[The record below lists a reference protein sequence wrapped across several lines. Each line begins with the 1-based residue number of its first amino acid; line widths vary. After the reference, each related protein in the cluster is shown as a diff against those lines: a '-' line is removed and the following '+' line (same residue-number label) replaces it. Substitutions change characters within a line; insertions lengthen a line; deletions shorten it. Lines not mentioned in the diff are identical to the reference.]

1 MEPGW
6 KGSTGVQMGIIMIL
20 MTTTKMMMMTVTMMM
35 TTTTMTTR
43 ATTTTTMMTMIT
55 MITTMA
61 LLVTKDWQTAK
72 DGDSLERVNGMTM
85 MMTVMVTM
93 MTTMNTG
100 GMLSA
105 QCIYQAPQNTCYWH
119 GSWGTCLAMYLIR
132 EYADILIIKKT

>member
-20 MTTTKMMMMTVTMMM
+20 MTTTKMMMMTVTMM

-43 ATTTTTMMTMIT
+43 ATTTTTMMT

-72 DGDSLERVNGMTM
+72 DGDSLERVNGMTMMIM